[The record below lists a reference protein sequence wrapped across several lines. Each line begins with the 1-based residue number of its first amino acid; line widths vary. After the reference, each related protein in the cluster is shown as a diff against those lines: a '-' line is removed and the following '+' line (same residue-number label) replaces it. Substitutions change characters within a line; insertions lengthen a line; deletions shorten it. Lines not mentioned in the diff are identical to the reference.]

1 MIGKNILFIIDSLG
15 AGGAE
20 KAVLTLARKM
30 AYLGHKVSVITAD
43 NIVEYDIDFDV
54 SIYTLDF
61 KKLKWK
67 ATYNKYGKR
76 LKSLVN
82 KLESK
87 HGRFNLITSHLQKA
101 HRLTAIAKIPN
112 VYYCIHSTISQASL
126 SGRTGVRLFLKRHKL
141 KSLLDKKDI
150 ITVSTGIQ
158 HDLIHNVRI
167 KPKSIITIYN
177 PLDFDSIRKLAQ
189 EPNPFENENYIIHVG
204 RLTESKRHDI
214 LLKAYAK
221 SNIKYKL
228 LLLGDGPLKENIRK
242 QASDL
247 GIDDKVIFAGFHQ
260 NPYPIIKNAK
270 LYIASSD
277 YEGFLIALVEALV
290 LSVPAISTNCP
301 HGPGEIL
308 VNPLSKNLVPVGNYE
323 AIAEKIEEILG
334 NREKA
339 VNAISK
345 ASLERFDVKNIA
357 DKYINLCR

>member
-1 MIGKNILFIIDSLG
+1 MPKNILFIIDSLA

-20 KAVLTLARKM
+20 KVVLTLANRM
-30 AYLGHKVSVITAD
+30 VNLGHMVTIITAD
-43 NIVEYDIDFDV
+43 NITEYNISFNV
-54 SIYTLDF
+54 SVYSLNF
-61 KKLKWK
+61 KKSRWE
-67 ATYNKYGKR
+67 ATYNKFGKK
-76 LKSLVN
+76 LKHLVN
-82 KLESK
+82 KLESQQ
-87 HGRFNLITSHLQKA
+87 GRFDLVTVHLQKA
-101 HRLTAIAKIPN
+101 HRLTAIARIPN
-112 VYYCIHSTISQASL
+112 AYYCIHSTISQASL
-126 SGRTGVRLFLKRHKL
+126 SGRSGIRLFLKRHKL
-141 KSLLDKKDI
+141 KSLLDNRDI

-158 HDLIHNVRI
+158 HDLINNVGI
-167 KPKSIITIYN
+167 KPNSIITIYN
-177 PLDFDSIRKLAQ
+177 PLDFEKIKKLAQ

-204 RLTESKRHDI
+204 RLTSSKRHDI

-221 SNIKYKL
+221 SNIKEKL
-228 LLLGDGPLKENIRK
+228 LLLGDGPLKENIKK

-247 GIDDKVIFAGFHQ
+247 GIDRKIIFAGFHQ

-270 LYIASSD
+270 IYIASSD

-290 LSVPAISTNCP
+290 LGIPVISTNCP

-308 VNPLSKNLVPVGNYE
+308 VNPLSKNLVPVGDYG
-323 AIAEKIEEILG
+323 AIAEKIEEILS